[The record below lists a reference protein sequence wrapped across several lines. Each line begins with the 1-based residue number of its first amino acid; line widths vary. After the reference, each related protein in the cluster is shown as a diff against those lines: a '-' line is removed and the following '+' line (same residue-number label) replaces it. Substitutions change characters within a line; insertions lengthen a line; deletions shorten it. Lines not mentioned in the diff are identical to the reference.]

1 MSTGKPVTF
10 FSDAL
15 KWNRVVA
22 ALVLMAV
29 ASALAAAQ
37 ANNAGYGLLVYV
49 LVLIVF
55 SVPTVAL
62 SMLHSLLLG
71 RLRPSA
77 DAGVMALSI
86 ALAALLPVLILVLW
100 VVDKGYRS
108 EGLQQIAPY
117 LVASLAYGVFAGAD
131 EVSTRGSIR

>member
-1 MSTGKPVTF
+1 MSMGKPVTF
-10 FSDAL
+10 FSDTL

-22 ALVLMAV
+22 ALILMAV

-55 SVPTVAL
+55 SVPTVTL

-100 VVDKGYRS
+100 VVDNRYRS
-108 EGLQQIAPY
+108 EGLQQVAPY
-117 LVASLAYGVFAGAD
+117 LVAGLAYGVFVGAD